1 MRCQKHLIQNWL
13 ELRDEIRASR
23 RKTGVRKDLGKEGDR
38 TPEDAT
44 AESKDKRDG
53 LEADLIK
60 RQDEWKK
67 GHRWEEDI

>member
-1 MRCQKHLIQNWL
+1 M
-13 ELRDEIRASR
+13 
-23 RKTGVRKDLGKEGDR
+23 GKEGDR